1 MNAEPR
7 YTMADLLAIMARL
20 RDPQQGCAWD
30 KAQTY
35 QTIVPYTLEEAY
47 EVADTIERGAINELP
62 DELGDLLFQVVFY
75 SQIGAEE
82 RRFAFQD
89 CVQAICDKLIR
100 RHPHVFTDQQGAQ
113 TTQAAAAS
121 SEGLPRDAEQALRG
135 WEAIKAAE
143 RGEAGQHS
151 VLDNVPVGL
160 PALTRAY
167 KLQKR
172 CATVGFDWP
181 GIAGSWDKVKE
192 EIAEVDQ
199 ELVHG
204 AGPDNTALA
213 EELGDLMFAL
223 VNVVRKAGLQPETI
237 LRQANQKFERRFRG
251 VEQQLAGSETP
262 VGRASLEQM
271 EQAWQWVKQQEK
283 PQR

>member
-1 MNAEPR
+1 
-7 YTMADLLAIMARL
+7 MADLLAIMAKL
-20 RDPQQGCAWD
+20 RDPQHGCAWD

-75 SQIGAEE
+75 SQIGAEQQQFQ
-82 RRFAFQD
+82 FAD
-89 CVQAICDKLIR
+89 CVSAICQKLIR
-100 RHPHVFTDQQGAQ
+100 RHPHVFASQQAPED
-113 TTQAAAAS
+113 AA
-121 SEGLPRDAEQALRG
+121 EALQG

-143 RGEAGQHS
+143 RGDAGHQS
-151 VLDNVPVGL
+151 ILANVPVGL

-172 CATVGFDWP
+172 CAQVGFDWP

-192 EIAEVDQ
+192 EIAEVDA

-204 AGPDNTALA
+204 TGPENTALA

-223 VNVVRKAGLQPETI
+223 VNVVRKAGLQPETL
-237 LRQANQKFERRFRG
+237 LRQANQKFERRFRA
-251 VEQQLAGSETP
+251 VEQQLADSPTP
-262 VGRASLEQM
+262 VGQASLEQM
-271 EQAWQWVKQQEK
+271 EQAWQQVKQQEWGK
-283 PQR
+283 P